1 MTNEGVIMKGQSV
14 SVAEGKK
21 SFSRLIEGA
30 ISKKEDVIITR
41 RGKPVAVI
49 VPYDEYLKSRK
60 QDALQ
65 VIMETRKV
73 FRSAGISGEQVAK
86 EARKELEKR
95 L

>member
-1 MTNEGVIMKGQSV
+1 MKGQSV

-21 SFSRLIEGA
+21 SFSRLIECA
-30 ISKKEDVIITR
+30 ISKKEDVIVTR

-49 VPYDEYLKSRK
+49 VPYDEYLKSQK

-73 FRSAGISGEQVAK
+73 FRSAGIRGEEVAK